1 MYIHEMSEAECRQAL
16 REASHGRLGC
26 ASDNHPYV
34 VPIYFSFDGGHLY
47 SFTTLGQKI
56 EWMRSNPYVCLE
68 IDKRYSHDDWM
79 SVIVFGRYEELPD
92 EPEFAAARA
101 EAHELLQQRVMWW
114 EPAYVGAMH
123 RDQPHSVTPI
133 FYRILIDRMTGRRA
147 TPNEVEPASSITE
160 AKTEPPRW
168 WTSLLRRMRAAN

>member
-1 MYIHEMSEAECRQAL
+1 MYIHEMSDAECRKAL

-26 ASDNHPYV
+26 ARENHPYV

-56 EWMRSNPYVCLE
+56 EWMRSNPNVCLE

-92 EPEFAAARA
+92 KPQFASARA
-101 EAHELLQQRVMWW
+101 EAHELLQRRVMWW
-114 EPAYVGAMH
+114 EPAYLGAEH
-123 RDQPHSVTPI
+123 RDRPHSVTPI
-133 FYRILIDRMTGRRA
+133 FYRILIDRITGRRA
-147 TPNEVEPASSITE
+147 TPNDVEPESSIADARTQ
-160 AKTEPPRW
+160 PPRW
-168 WTSLLRRMRAAN
+168 WTSLLGRMRGGD